1 MNKKIKTIFM
11 GTPEIATI
19 GLQSLLDSDFFDIQA
34 VVTQQDKVSGRNMQI
49 NKSAVKIL
57 AEKNNLKI
65 IQSHKT
71 AELAEELKKI
81 DIDLIV
87 VIAYGKILTEEI
99 LNLAKFACLNVHA
112 SLLPKYRGSSCIQGA
127 ILNGDLKSGITIMK
141 MDKGMDTGDIIKK
154 VEIDL
159 DENENSFS
167 LLEKIKKLIEI
178 NLSSIVLQYL
188 EKKIIA
194 TPQKHEEATYVKLI
208 KKEDGL
214 LNFKEDSAEIIERK
228 IRAYYPWPGS
238 FSYIEKNDLPKT
250 KILFK
255 ILKSNK
261 NFLENKD
268 LLAGTLFLSDGK
280 LALKCKDKAIIIEEL
295 QIEGKRASNA
305 KEFLR
310 GNPWILGKILTDK

>member
-11 GTPEIATI
+11 GTPEIAAI

-81 DIDLIV
+81 DIDLII

-214 LNFKEDSAEIIERK
+214 LNFKEDSAELIERK

-305 KEFLR
+305 EEFLR
-310 GNPWILGKILTDK
+310 GNPWILGKILEDK